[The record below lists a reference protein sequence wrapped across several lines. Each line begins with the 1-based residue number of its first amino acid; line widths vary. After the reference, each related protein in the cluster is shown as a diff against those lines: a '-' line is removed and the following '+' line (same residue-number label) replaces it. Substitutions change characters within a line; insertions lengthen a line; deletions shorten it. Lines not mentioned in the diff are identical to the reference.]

1 MYVSARYLHSW
12 HTCPTF
18 GCFSFIGLNVWEKK
32 CIYLK
37 TGAFELQRT
46 HELWWQCCRRVS
58 TIPCG
63 ARLSPCWI
71 SVAVREHKFLQPAQ
85 YSSAECWFLASLE
98 PLFLSC
104 PFQPQ
109 TTATKFKCY
118 QSWPVFKQGRV
129 YTCMI
134 QTLLRSTFTTKVI
147 NLSMKQIIFWALQ
160 DMANLIETGK
170 LTACWKKKY

>member
-1 MYVSARYLHSW
+1 MLFFYWAQCMRKEMHILEDWSFWVAKDPRALMTVLQEGFYNSLWCTAFPLLD
-12 HTCPTF
+12 
-18 GCFSFIGLNVWEKK
+18 FS
-32 CIYLK
+32 CC
-37 TGAFELQRT
+37 QRAQVPPAST
-46 HELWWQCCRRVS
+46 VQQCWM
-58 TIPCG
+58 
-63 ARLSPCWI
+63 L
-71 SVAVREHKFLQPAQ
+71 
-85 YSSAECWFLASLE
+85 FLASLE